1 MLNWKLLILATC
13 GVLVSC
19 AKITALTA
27 PAGPEPTK
35 LYDSVVFEMTRA
47 RVLTP
52 PGMQDSTEFLKT
64 IAERTMARV
73 EARLQERKKHDLK
86 MVNTCGSRTIKVV
99 SDISAITFRQKGTV
113 SFWHPFRATSEVIQK
128 VKITTVGTVI
138 DCTNGNTVSR
148 FHSSAE
154 NEDYDGV
161 INELAGDMAEAAAK
175 TQWSK

>member
-1 MLNWKLLILATC
+1 MVAC
-13 GVLVSC
+13 GAVMSC
-19 AKITALTA
+19 AEIAAITGQ
-27 PAGPEPTK
+27 AGPERTK
-35 LYDSVVFEMTRA
+35 LYDAVIFEIPRA
-47 RVLTP
+47 KVLTP

-64 IAERTMARV
+64 IAERTAARV
-73 EARLQERKKHDLK
+73 GIRLQARKDHSLTPT
-86 MVNTCGSRTIKVV
+86 NTCGPRTIKVV

-175 TQWSK
+175 AQWSK